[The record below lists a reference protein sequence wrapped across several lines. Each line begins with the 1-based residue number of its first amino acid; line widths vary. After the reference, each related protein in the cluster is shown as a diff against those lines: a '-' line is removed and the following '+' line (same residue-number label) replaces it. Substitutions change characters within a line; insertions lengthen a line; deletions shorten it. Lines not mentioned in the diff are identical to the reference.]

1 MRCRTARAADA
12 RGDRA
17 GTVRAMGAASR
28 ARRATRTVVTT
39 VMMMMAAM
47 TTPTTTRAIE
57 IDLVHRG
64 DGADADMKCV
74 SEDIHANAVVLFAF
88 ETVRDGDKV
97 SVKVFDAKGGV
108 AYETRDATSGRHG
121 FTSDTEGEHRAC
133 FYKPELASVKDEET
147 KTATLAKHRV
157 RVDWKHGVAATEWK
171 TLAKATDLDA
181 FTRTLRVLEADL
193 REVHEGML
201 NLRALE
207 AEMRDMNES
216 TNAKVAWLSVLSLS
230 VCVGMCVWQIVY
242 LKGFFERKKLL

>member
-1 MRCRTARAADA
+1 MA
-12 RGDRA
+12 
-17 GTVRAMGAASR
+17 R
-28 ARRATRTVVTT
+28 ARRAAMALSLVGGS
-39 VMMMMAAM
+39 MMMMISMILMISTA
-47 TTPTTTRAIE
+47 TTATALE

-64 DGADADMKCV
+64 DGAYDDMKCV

-88 ETVRDGDKV
+88 ETVLEGDKV
-97 SVKVFDAKGGV
+97 SVKVFDAKGEV
-108 AYETRDATSGRHG
+108 AWEKNDATSGRHG
-121 FTSDTEGEHRAC
+121 FTSETEGEHRAC
-133 FYKPELASVKDEET
+133 FYKPELTSLGDEKA
-147 KTATLAKHRV
+147 KTAALAKHRV

-171 TLAKATDLDA
+171 SLAKATDLDA
-181 FTRTLRVLEADL
+181 FTRTLRALEADL

>member
-1 MRCRTARAADA
+1 MA
-12 RGDRA
+12 
-17 GTVRAMGAASR
+17 R
-28 ARRATRTVVTT
+28 ARRAAMALSLVGGS
-39 VMMMMAAM
+39 MMMMISM
-47 TTPTTTRAIE
+47 ILMILTAISTATALE

-64 DGADADMKCV
+64 DGAYDDMKCV

-88 ETVRDGDKV
+88 ETVLEGDKV
-97 SVKVFDAKGGV
+97 SVKVFDAKGEV
-108 AYETRDATSGRHG
+108 AWEKNDATSGRHG
-121 FTSDTEGEHRAC
+121 FTSETEGEHRAC
-133 FYKPELASVKDEET
+133 FYKPELTSLGDEKA
-147 KTATLAKHRV
+147 KTAALAKHRV

-171 TLAKATDLDA
+171 SLAKATDLDA
-181 FTRTLRVLEADL
+181 FTRTLRALEADL

>member
-1 MRCRTARAADA
+1 
-12 RGDRA
+12 
-17 GTVRAMGAASR
+17 
-28 ARRATRTVVTT
+28 
-39 VMMMMAAM
+39 MMMISMILMISTA
-47 TTPTTTRAIE
+47 TTATALE

-64 DGADADMKCV
+64 DGAYDDMKCV

-88 ETVRDGDKV
+88 ETVLEGDKV
-97 SVKVFDAKGGV
+97 SVKVFDAKGEV
-108 AYETRDATSGRHG
+108 AWEKNDATSGRHG
-121 FTSDTEGEHRAC
+121 FTSETEGEHRAC
-133 FYKPELASVKDEET
+133 FYKPELTSLGDEKA
-147 KTATLAKHRV
+147 KTAALAKHRV

-171 TLAKATDLDA
+171 SLAKATDLDA
-181 FTRTLRVLEADL
+181 FTRTLRALEADL

>member
-1 MRCRTARAADA
+1 MA
-12 RGDRA
+12 
-17 GTVRAMGAASR
+17 R
-28 ARRATRTVVTT
+28 ARRASIASAVVGGA
-39 VMMMMAAM
+39 MMMMIS
-47 TTPTTTRAIE
+47 TTTATALE

-64 DGADADMKCV
+64 DGAYDDMKCV

-88 ETVRDGDKV
+88 ETVMEGDEV
-97 SVKVFDAKGGV
+97 SVKVFDAKGKV
-108 AYETRDATSGRHG
+108 AWEKNDATSGRHG
-121 FTSDTEGEHRAC
+121 FTSETEGEHRAC
-133 FYKPELASVKDEET
+133 FYKPELTSLGDE
-147 KTATLAKHRV
+147 KAKAAALAKHRV

-171 TLAKATDLDA
+171 SLAKATDLDA
-181 FTRTLRVLEADL
+181 FTRTLRALEADL
-193 REVHEGML
+193 REVHDGML